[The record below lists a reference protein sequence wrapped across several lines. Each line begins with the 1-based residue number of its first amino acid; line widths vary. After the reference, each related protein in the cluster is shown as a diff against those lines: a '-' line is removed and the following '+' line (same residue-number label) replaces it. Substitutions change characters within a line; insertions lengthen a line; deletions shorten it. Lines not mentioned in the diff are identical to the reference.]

1 MKGISRK
8 YWDININVKNY
19 HQNFLCV
26 YIYRY
31 TYRNKHVPNIRHT
44 VKHSVDDTGEM
55 LQYVV
60 HDSDQQY
67 KSMQQP
73 AVKYGMWYRTDRWVC
88 GDI

>member
-1 MKGISRK
+1 M
-8 YWDININVKNY
+8 
-19 HQNFLCV
+19 

-73 AVKYGMWYRTDRWVC
+73 AVKYGM
-88 GDI
+88 